1 MSPYSK
7 YYIHSLVII
16 CNGNVRSLLKMY
28 VDYILAY
35 EKSIKQMP
43 KFAMFITTV
52 YVLFFDQEVSVW
64 KVIIQE

>member
-7 YYIHSLVII
+7 YCIYSLVII
-16 CNGNVRSLLKMY
+16 CNGNVRSLLEMY
-28 VDYILAY
+28 VDYIAY
-35 EKSIKQMP
+35 EKSIIQMP

-52 YVLFFDQEVSVW
+52 CVLFFDQEVSVW